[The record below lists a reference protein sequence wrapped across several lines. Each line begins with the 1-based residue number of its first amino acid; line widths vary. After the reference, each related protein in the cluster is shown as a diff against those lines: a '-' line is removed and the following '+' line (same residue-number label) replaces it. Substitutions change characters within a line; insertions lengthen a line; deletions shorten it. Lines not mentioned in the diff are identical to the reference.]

1 MTTTQETF
9 EKEKYLVMSNVVSEE
24 DCKNL
29 VDRLFSLYD
38 QGHLYKDEQCPKS
51 DSIYGDECL
60 DQLLEMLADPL
71 SEVIGRK
78 LVPTYTYARIYRPGE
93 VLEKHIDRPSCELSA
108 TLTLGYDSDDGIWP
122 IFFDDEREIEVEL
135 DVGELAFY
143 KGAEVVHWRE
153 EFTGKW
159 HVQVFLHYVDADGP
173 YAETN
178 KYDGRNKLSHHKKI
192 LETSGTE
199 DIL

>member
-29 VDRLFSLYD
+29 VDRMFSLYE

-51 DSIYGDECL
+51 DSIYGDEYL

-93 VLEKHIDRPSCELSA
+93 VLKKHTDRPSCELSA

-153 EFTGKW
+153 EFKGNW

-178 KYDGRNKLSHHKKI
+178 KYDGRNKLSHHA
-192 LETSGTE
+192 
-199 DIL
+199 